1 MLLVPAIDLRAGR
14 CVRLL
19 QGSFSE
25 TTRYSA
31 DPVATAQGFEQSG
44 ARWIHVV
51 DLDAAEGKGAENLRV
66 IERIRGAVTC
76 AVQAGGGVRT
86 REQAARLIDL
96 GIDRV
101 VVGTTLIRSPA
112 LVAEWTAALGPRFAA
127 GLDARDGRLR
137 VAGWTEDADRTDTD
151 VAAGL
156 LSLGITWLIYTNI
169 SRDGT
174 MAGPDSER
182 TAAAA
187 RAAGLPTIL
196 SGGIGSEEHVDQV
209 AERRDPLVVG
219 VILGRALYESR
230 IDLGRLCRRYP
241 QGELSGWDSPAAT

>member
-31 DPVATAQGFEQSG
+31 DPVATAQGFEQCG

-51 DLDAAEGKGAENLRV
+51 DLDAAEGKGADNLRV
-66 IERIRGAVTC
+66 IARIRGAVRC
-76 AVQAGGGVRT
+76 AVQTGGGVRSA
-86 REQAARLIDL
+86 EQAARLIGL
-96 GIDRV
+96 GINRV

-127 GLDARDGRLR
+127 GVDARDGRVR
-137 VAGWTEDADRTDTD
+137 VAGWTEDADRGDTD

-156 LSLGITWLIYTNI
+156 APLGIRWLIYTNI

-174 MAGPDSER
+174 LSGPDTAR

-196 SGGIGSEEHVDQV
+196 SGGIGSEAHVDEV

-230 IDLGRLCRRYP
+230 IDLARLCSRYP
-241 QGELSGWDSPAAT
+241 QAGLTAWDSPAST